1 MEQPEYILMAIGLI
15 FLLGLATDALG
26 RFTKLPRVT
35 LLIVLGV
42 FIGPQVTNLLPVDES
57 HWFPILA
64 NMALVMVGFL
74 LGEKFTLQALK
85 KYGKTIIL
93 FSLVE
98 VIGTAFI
105 VACGLIILGVKAEV
119 SLLLGA
125 ISTATAPAAT
135 TDVVRENQAHGFFT
149 RILLGIVALDDA
161 WGLILFSLMLVSVDV
176 LIGNAGYL
184 SAILAGGW
192 HVGGAF
198 LLGLTLGVPTAKLTG
213 RIKAGEPTL
222 IEALG
227 VVLLCGGLA
236 LWADVSF
243 LLASMVLGG
252 VVANLARHHDRPFH
266 AIEGIEWPFM
276 ILFFVFAGA
285 SLEFRSMME
294 MGVIGIAYIFLRIAG
309 RFLSSWC
316 CGLFSWAKP
325 PLGRWMGMA
334 LMPQAG
340 VAMGMGLL
348 AAEHFPQLK
357 DLILTVVIGTTIF
370 FELVGPV
377 FTRTAL
383 FRVGEI
389 SKT

>member
-1 MEQPEYILMAIGLI
+1 MEKPENILMAIGLI

-26 RFTKLPRVT
+26 RFTRLPRVT
-35 LLIVLGV
+35 LLIILGV
-42 FIGPQVTNLLPVDES
+42 FIGPQATNILPVDES
-57 HWFPILA
+57 CWFPVLA
-64 NMALVMVGFL
+64 NLALVMVGFL
-74 LGEKFTLQALK
+74 LGEKFTLQALRR
-85 KYGKTIIL
+85 YGQTIIL

-98 VIGTAFI
+98 VMGTALI
-105 VACGLIILGVKAEV
+105 VACGLFLAGVRPEV
-119 SLLLGA
+119 ALLLGA

-135 TDVVRENQAHGFFT
+135 TDVVRENNAQGPFT
-149 RILLGIVALDDA
+149 RVLLGIVALDDA
-161 WGLILFSLMLVSVDV
+161 WGLILFSLMLVAADV
-176 LIGNAGYL
+176 LLGGSDYYL
-184 SAILAGGW
+184 ALVQGGW

-198 LLGLTLGVPTAKLTG
+198 LLGLFLGVPTAKLTG

-227 VVLLCGGLA
+227 IVLLCGGLA

-243 LLASMVLGG
+243 LLASMVLGA
-252 VVANLARHHDRPFH
+252 VVANLARHHERPFH

-285 SLEFRSMME
+285 SLEFGSLME
-294 MGVIGIAYIFLRIAG
+294 MGIIGISYILLRIAG
-309 RFLSSWC
+309 RFISAWF
-316 CGLFSWAKP
+316 CGFFNWAKP
-325 PLGRWMGMA
+325 PIGRWMGMA

-348 AAEHFPQLK
+348 AVGHFPKLK
-357 DLILTVVIGTTIF
+357 DQILTVVIGTTIF

-383 FRVGEI
+383 LRVGEI
-389 SKT
+389 RKT